1 MGRYR
6 SLVVLSGFQKRT
18 NDVSHQN
25 QACQF
30 QVPVRTSCVLNN
42 RVADCGNAWT
52 ADGKRGPLR
61 RPTGRILAEYFC
73 RLRFLDEGGLNKAQA
88 SGISGAL
95 RSVMQ

>member
-30 QVPVRTSCVLNN
+30 QVSVRTSCVLND
-42 RVADCGNAWT
+42 RLADCGTRGKLMAYLFWV
-52 ADGKRGPLR
+52 DGVKGE
-61 RPTGRILAEYFC
+61 GSRILLSHCVPE
-73 RLRFLDEGGLNKAQA
+73 
-88 SGISGAL
+88 
-95 RSVMQ
+95 